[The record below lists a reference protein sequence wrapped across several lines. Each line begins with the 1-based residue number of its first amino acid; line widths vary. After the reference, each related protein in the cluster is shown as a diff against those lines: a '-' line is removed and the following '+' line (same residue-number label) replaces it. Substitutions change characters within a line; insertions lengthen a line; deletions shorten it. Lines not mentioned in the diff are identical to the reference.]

1 MSRMPHHQHSR
12 SFPHNHT
19 HFRPPQPG
27 SSNPLAPP
35 TLNIFAPRSP
45 GPTLAIPTDTPP
57 ASALSPHSPLSP
69 PSPAPQLR
77 GRVSNLSLDITSL
90 NVTSGPNSASV
101 SSAQASPLMSAST
114 LVFTG
119 GVNNN
124 AMLHPNYLNAPAQSQ
139 SQTQSPVQT
148 SAMFSFDVPAV
159 AQPSSS
165 GHSRKRSVSGEPRN
179 ESPTRPLAGTGA
191 EQYDFF
197 AGFLDNSYGV
207 PASNGVSPGATGSG
221 GSPTSTSDPD
231 PDADMDGDLKDID
244 MGNGVFGGPS
254 PGSSNAKPSN
264 NNFVT
269 KLFQMINDP
278 KSANFI
284 AWNEHGTS
292 FIVQSVGEFSRSIL
306 GSHFKHSN
314 FSSFVRQ
321 LNMYGFHKVNK
332 TPRSQRTSQDN
343 QTWEFSHPKFLK
355 GRVDLLDQ
363 IKRKALDN
371 EPPGRS
377 SRVELPAEV
386 AAQLRRMVA
395 EHQSL
400 KHALA
405 EERARVEGLTDVVKM
420 LYDIVAAT
428 HPGQMP
434 GQFPNDLLDPSENP
448 PIYITS
454 PPDSPLPPPFQLP
467 NGTFSYSPTSSPT
480 SPEFPQPIDG
490 RTNIKRMRVDDPSF
504 TTAALSLDQHHA
516 LNHPHTHPQH
526 SQTHPTLPGTQQAPQ
541 GEGSR
546 RLLRARSDSAPHGLG
561 LGQYLTGT
569 IPQQGGRPRSGSSLG
584 AFVGQPGQNQGVKD
598 EYGLTMGLGLD
609 M

>member
-19 HFRPPQPG
+19 HLRPPQTG
-27 SSNPLAPP
+27 SNPLTPP
-35 TLNIFAPRSP
+35 TLSIFPPRSP
-45 GPTLAIPTDTPP
+45 GPTLTIPTDTPP
-57 ASALSPHSPLSP
+57 VSALPPHSPLSP
-69 PSPAPQLR
+69 PSPGPQLR
-77 GRVSNLSLDITSL
+77 GRASNLSLDITGL
-90 NVTSGPNSASV
+90 NVTSGPSSASV

-124 AMLHPNYLNAPAQSQ
+124 AMLHPNYLNAQPQ

-148 SAMFSFDVPAV
+148 SGMFNFDIPAV

-165 GHSRKRSVSGEPRN
+165 GHSRKRSLSGEPRN
-179 ESPTRPLAGTGA
+179 ESPTRPLAGTG
-191 EQYDFF
+191 EYDFF
-197 AGFLDNSYGV
+197 SGFLDGSYGV

-221 GSPTSTSDPD
+221 GSPDTTSDPD
-231 PDADMDGDLKDID
+231 PDADMDSDLKDID
-244 MGNGVFGGPS
+244 MGNGVFGGPT

-314 FSSFVRQ
+314 
-321 LNMYGFHKVNK
+321 

-434 GQFPNDLLDPSENP
+434 GQFPHDLLDPSENP

-454 PPDSPLPPPFQLP
+454 PPESPLPPPFQLP
-467 NGTFSYSPTSSPT
+467 NGTFSYSNTSSPT

-504 TTAALSLDQHHA
+504 TTAGLGLDQHHGM
-516 LNHPHTHPQH
+516 NHPHPHPQH
-526 SQTHPTLPGTQQAPQ
+526 SQTHPTLPGTQQPQ

-561 LGQYLTGT
+561 LAQYLTSA
-569 IPQQGGRPRSGSSLG
+569 IPQQGGRPRSGSSMG
-584 AFVGQPGQNQGVKD
+584 GYVGQPGQGQGVKD
-598 EYGLTMGLGLD
+598 EYSLTMGLGLD

>member
-1 MSRMPHHQHSR
+1 MSRAPHHQHSR
-12 SFPHNHT
+12 SFPHN
-19 HFRPPQPG
+19 
-27 SSNPLAPP
+27 NPLLRIPSTSSAPLTPP
-35 TLNIFAPRSP
+35 TLNIIAPRSP
-45 GPTLAIPTDTPP
+45 GPTLTIPADTPP
-57 ASALSPHSPLSP
+57 ASALSPLSPLSP
-69 PSPAPQLR
+69 PSPGPQVR
-77 GRVSNLSLDITSL
+77 SRTPNLSLDITGL
-90 NVTSGPNSASV
+90 TVASGPNSASIN
-101 SSAQASPLMSAST
+101 SAQASPLMSAAT
-114 LVFTG
+114 LVFNPGLNSQT
-119 GVNNN
+119 
-124 AMLHPNYLNAPAQSQ
+124 MLHPNYLNAPPQNSQ
-139 SQTQSPVQT
+139 VQTQSPVQQNGGFT
-148 SAMFSFDVPAV
+148 FEMPTTQNST
-159 AQPSSS
+159 S
-165 GHSRKRSVSGEPRN
+165 GHSRKRSVSGEPRT
-179 ESPTRPLAGTGA
+179 ESPTRPNTGSGDSF
-191 EQYDFF
+191 DFLNF
-197 AGFLDNSYGV
+197 MDNYGL
-207 PASNGVSPGATGSG
+207 PMSSGVSPNATGTGSG
-221 GSPTSTSDPD
+221 SPTTTSDPEPD
-231 PDADMDGDLKDID
+231 VDMDADFKDTD
-244 MGNGVFGGPS
+244 MGGVFGGPT

-371 EPPGRS
+371 EPPGRNT
-377 SRVELPAEV
+377 RVELPAEV
-386 AAQLRRMVA
+386 ATQLRRMVQ

-420 LYDIVAAT
+420 LYDIVATT

-454 PPDSPLPPPFQLP
+454 PPESPLPPPFSLS
-467 NGTFSYSPTSSPT
+467 NGAGTFAYSTTSSPT
-480 SPEFPQPIDG
+480 SPEFPRPQDG
-490 RTNIKRMRVDDPSF
+490 RGHVKRMRVEESNF
-504 TTAALSLDQHHA
+504 STELGLDHG
-516 LNHPHTHPQH
+516 LNHPHPQH
-526 SQTHPTLPGTQQAPQ
+526 SQTHPSVQD
-541 GEGSR
+541 GSR
-546 RLLRARSDSAPHGLG
+546 RLIRARSDSAPHGMG
-561 LGQYLTGT
+561 LGHYLINGV
-569 IPQQGGRPRSGSSLG
+569 PQQGRPRSGSSLSG
-584 AFVGQPGQNQGVKD
+584 YQPQQQPGSIKD
-598 EYGLTMGLGLD
+598 EYSLGMGLSLN

>member
-1 MSRMPHHQHSR
+1 MSRAPHHQHSR
-12 SFPHNHT
+12 SFPHNNPHL
-19 HFRPPQPG
+19 RIPSI
-27 SSNPLAPP
+27 SSAPLAPP
-35 TLNIFAPRSP
+35 TLNIIAPRSP
-45 GPTLAIPTDTPP
+45 GPRLTIPADTPP
-57 ASALSPHSPLSP
+57 PSALSPLSPLSP
-69 PSPAPQLR
+69 PSPVPTR
-77 GRVSNLSLDITSL
+77 GRTPNLSLDITAL
-90 NVTSGPNSASV
+90 TVASGPNSASV
-101 SSAQASPLMSAST
+101 SSAQASPLMSAAT
-114 LVFTG
+114 LVFNG
-119 GVNNN
+119 GINSQT
-124 AMLHPNYLNAPAQSQ
+124 MLHPNYLNAPQSSQ
-139 SQTQSPVQT
+139 TQTQSPVQQNGLFTFDMQTNVT
-148 SAMFSFDVPAV
+148 SHTST
-159 AQPSSS
+159 S

-179 ESPTRPLAGTGA
+179 ESPTRPNTGSGDSFDFLTSLMGG
-191 EQYDFF
+191 YDM
-197 AGFLDNSYGV
+197 
-207 PASNGVSPGATGSG
+207 PMSNGVSPNATGTGSG
-221 GSPTSTSDPD
+221 SPTTTSDPE
-231 PDADMDGDLKDID
+231 PDVDMDGDFKDID
-244 MGNGVFGGPS
+244 MGNGVFGGPG

-278 KSANFI
+278 KSTNFI

-371 EPPGRS
+371 EPPGRNT
-377 SRVELPAEV
+377 RVELPAEV
-386 AAQLRRMVA
+386 ATQLRRMVQ

-420 LYDIVAAT
+420 LYDIVATT

-434 GQFPNDLLDPSENP
+434 GQFPTDLLDPSENP

-454 PPDSPLPPPFQLP
+454 PPESPLPPPFSLS
-467 NGTFSYSPTSSPT
+467 NGGTGTFAYSPTSSPT
-480 SPEFPQPIDG
+480 SPDFPQPQDG
-490 RTNIKRMRVDDPSF
+490 RGHVKRIRVEESSF
-504 TTAALSLDQHHA
+504 PAGLGLDHGMNHH
-516 LNHPHTHPQH
+516 H
-526 SQTHPTLPGTQQAPQ
+526 SQHQASQ
-541 GEGSR
+541 DGAR
-546 RLLRARSDSAPHGLG
+546 RLLRARSDSAPHGMG
-561 LGQYLTGT
+561 LGHYLTSA
-569 IPQQGGRPRSGSSLG
+569 IPQQGRPRSGSSLSG
-584 AFVGQPGQNQGVKD
+584 YQPQAQPGGVKD
-598 EYGLTMGLGLD
+598 EYSLSGMGLDLG

>member
-19 HFRPPQPG
+19 HLRPPQSG
-27 SSNPLAPP
+27 SSNPLTPP

-45 GPTLAIPTDTPP
+45 GPSLGLQIPTDTPP
-57 ASALSPHSPLSP
+57 NSALSPLSPLSP
-69 PSPAPQLR
+69 PSPGPQLR
-77 GRVSNLSLDITSL
+77 GRVSNLSLDITNL
-90 NVTSGPNSASV
+90 NVASGPNSASV
-101 SSAQASPLMSAST
+101 SSAQASPLMSAAT
-114 LVFTG
+114 LVFNG

-124 AMLHPNYLNAPAQSQ
+124 SMLHPNYLNAPPQSQ
-139 SQTQSPVQT
+139 SQVQSPVQ
-148 SAMFSFDVPAV
+148 SSGLFSFDVASV
-159 AQPSSS
+159 GQASSS
-165 GHSRKRSVSGEPRN
+165 GHSRKRSLSGEPRN
-179 ESPTRPLAGTGA
+179 DSPTRPLTGTTTD
-191 EQYDFF
+191 QYDFF
-197 AGFLDNSYGV
+197 GFLDGSYNM

-221 GSPTSTSDPD
+221 SPTSNSDPE
-231 PDADMDGDLKDID
+231 PDADMDSDLKDIE
-244 MGNGVFGGPS
+244 MGNSVFGGPDPS
-254 PGSSNAKPSN
+254 ASNTKPSN

-269 KLFQMINDP
+269 KLFQMINDS

-371 EPPGRS
+371 EPPGRT

-386 AAQLRRMVA
+386 AAQLRRMVS

-400 KHALA
+400 KRALA

-420 LYDIVAAT
+420 LYEFVAAS

-434 GQFPNDLLDPSENP
+434 GQFPNDLLEPSDNP

-454 PPDSPLPPPFQLP
+454 PSESPLPPPFQLP
-467 NGTFSYSPTSSPT
+467 NGNFYSPTPSPT
-480 SPEFPQPIDG
+480 SPNFPQPQDG
-490 RTNIKRMRVDDPSF
+490 RGNMKRMRVDDPNFS
-504 TTAALSLDQHHA
+504 TAGLDLDQHHG
-516 LNHPHTHPQH
+516 LNQPHPHPQH
-526 SQTHPTLPGTQQAPQ
+526 SQTHPTLPVTQQSAQ
-541 GEGSR
+541 GESSR

-561 LGQYLTGT
+561 LGQYLTGMV
-569 IPQQGGRPRSGSSLG
+569 PQSGRPRSGSSMG
-584 AFVGQPGQNQGVKD
+584 GFVGQPGQNAGIKD
-598 EYGLTMGLGLD
+598 EYSLTMGLGLD

>member
-1 MSRMPHHQHSR
+1 MALPDIDPTIMSRPHHQHSR
-12 SFPHNHT
+12 SFPHNT
-19 HFRPPQPG
+19 HLRIP
-27 SSNPLAPP
+27 SVAPP
-35 TLNIFAPRSP
+35 TLNIIAPRSP
-45 GPTLAIPTDTPP
+45 GPTLAIPDDTPP
-57 ASALSPHSPLSP
+57 ASALSPLSP

-77 GRVSNLSLDITSL
+77 ARTPNLSLDITGL
-90 NVTSGPNSASV
+90 TVASGPNSASV
-101 SSAQASPLMSAST
+101 SSAQASPLMSAAT
-114 LVFTG
+114 LVFNGHT
-119 GVNNN
+119 
-124 AMLHPNYLNAPAQSQ
+124 MLHPNYLNAPQAQSQ
-139 SQTQSPVQT
+139 SPIQSP
-148 SAMFSFDVPAV
+148 AFSFELP
-159 AQPSSS
+159 S

-179 ESPTRPLAGTGA
+179 ESPTRSAHTSA
-191 EQYDFF
+191 DQYDIL
-197 AGFLDNSYGV
+197 ALLDGSYMPV
-207 PASNGVSPGATGSG
+207 NGVSPGATGSG
-221 GSPTSTSDPD
+221 SPTTTSDPE
-231 PDADMDGDLKDID
+231 PDVDMDGDFKDID

-254 PGSSNAKPSN
+254 PGTSSAKPSN

-269 KLFQMINDP
+269 KLFQMINDT

-371 EPPGRS
+371 EPPGRNT
-377 SRVELPAEV
+377 RVELPAEV
-386 AAQLRRMVA
+386 ATQLRRMVA

-428 HPGQMP
+428 HPVP
-434 GQFPNDLLDPSENP
+434 GQFPNDLLDPTENP

-454 PPDSPLPPPFQLP
+454 PPQSPLPPPFQLP
-467 NGTFSYSPTSSPT
+467 NGPFAYSPTSSPT
-480 SPEFPQPIDG
+480 SSDFPQTQDG
-490 RTNIKRMRVDDPSF
+490 RGHVKRLRVDDQSF
-504 TTAALSLDQHHA
+504 GTAALSLEQHHHA
-516 LNHPHTHPQH
+516 LNPVHPHPQH
-526 SQTHPTLPGTQQAPQ
+526 AQTHPAPSD
-541 GEGSR
+541 GSR
-546 RLLRARSDSAPHGLG
+546 RLLRARSDSAPHGMG
-561 LGQYLTGT
+561 LGHYLASGM
-569 IPQQGGRPRSGSSLG
+569 PQPGRPRSGSSLPYPQQ
-584 AFVGQPGQNQGVKD
+584 VQPQPHGVKD
-598 EYGLTMGLGLD
+598 EYTLGMALGLD